1 MPTADQQGTSRL
13 RSNAVSLPSAIAM
26 GTALIAP
33 AAGMAFVPQIVAG
46 SSGETVPFS
55 YLLATIG
62 AFCVAFTVGTFASR
76 FSSAGSFYT
85 FNAIGL
91 GKPAGFMSGWLLFAA
106 YAVFFPQ
113 NMDSFGYVLHGILK
127 AHAGISVPWYVLSIA
142 AALLILILAG
152 IGIATSMRLD
162 LLIITGEVLVIL
174 ALAIVIVVLGGD
186 SGNTGQVF
194 NPANTPK
201 GFSGMAFGLIFAL
214 ETITGFE
221 ASATVAEECKNAKRN
236 IPRAVTGSVI
246 AAGAFFIFVTYAL
259 TIGFG
264 PGHAARFAGTGLPLD
279 SLATRYIGASYSVVI
294 DVVVMLSSFAVS
306 VAAGNGA
313 VRIVYAMAREGALP
327 RPLSR
332 ISRSRGT
339 PVAAIAAVGLL
350 TFALFL
356 GVGLAV
362 GPYPLGFSYLGAF
375 GGLLISIVYISIC
388 ISLIA
393 YFTWRKGPGFRPV
406 RHTVIPAIGIV
417 IAALPVYGS
426 LHPLPTGAY
435 LVVDIVLGC
444 YIVLGLLSM
453 TYLAVRKPA
462 TMEAMG
468 RTMASGDAAA
478 GPDSPPGR
486 LARPDGKPAAAS

>member
-1 MPTADQQGTSRL
+1 
-13 RSNAVSLPSAIAM
+13 M

-46 SSGETVPFS
+46 SSGATVPFS
-55 YLLATIG
+55 YFLALVG
-62 AFCVAFTVGTFASR
+62 AFCVAFAVGTFASR

-91 GKPAGFMSGWLLFAA
+91 GRRAGFMSGWMLFGA

-113 NMDSFGYVLHGILK
+113 NMDSFGFVFQDILK
-127 AHAGISVPWYVLSIA
+127 AHAGISVPWYVFSIA
-142 AALLILILAG
+142 AGLLILILSA

-162 LLIITGEVLVIL
+162 LIIIAGEVLVIL
-174 ALAIVIVVLGGD
+174 ALAIVIVATGGNN
-186 SGNTGQVF
+186 GNTLQVF

-221 ASATVAEECKNAKRN
+221 ASATIAEECKDAQRN
-236 IPRAVTGSVI
+236 IPRAVIGSVI
-246 AAGAFFIFVTYAL
+246 AAGIFFVFVTYAL

-264 PGHAARFAGTGLPLD
+264 AGHASVFANTGLPLD
-279 SLATRYIGASYSVVI
+279 VLAKRYIGADYAIVVDI
-294 DVVVMLSSFAVS
+294 VVMLSSFAVS

-313 VRIVYAMAREGALP
+313 VRVVYAMAREGALP

-332 ISRSRGT
+332 INQTRRT
-339 PVAAIAAVGLL
+339 PVAAIVAVGVVS
-350 TFALFL
+350 FALFL
-356 GVGLAV
+356 GLGLAV
-362 GPYPLGFSYLGAF
+362 GPYPQGFSYLGAF

-388 ISLIA
+388 VSLIA
-393 YFTWRKGPGFRPV
+393 YFVIRKGPRFRPLLHV
-406 RHTVIPAIGIV
+406 GIPAVGVV

-435 LVVDIVLGC
+435 LVVDIVLAC
-444 YIVLGLLSM
+444 YLVAG
-453 TYLAVRKPA
+453 LAVVIFLAARKPA
-462 TMEAMG
+462 IIEAIG
-468 RTMASGDAAA
+468 RTMASGD
-478 GPDSPPGR
+478 S
-486 LARPDGKPAAAS
+486 PAAVAADVGQQVRSDGMPSLAD

>member
-1 MPTADQQGTSRL
+1 MTTGLQETSPL
-13 RSNAVSLPSAIAM
+13 RRDAVSLPSAIAM

-46 SSGETVPFS
+46 SSGATVPFS

-113 NMDSFGYVLHGILK
+113 NMDSFGFVFHDILK
-127 AHAGISVPWYVLSIA
+127 THAGISVPWYVFSIV
-142 AALLILILAG
+142 AALLILVLAG

-162 LLIITGEVLVIL
+162 LLIIAGEVVVIL
-174 ALAIVIVVLGGD
+174 GLTITIVVHGGNN
-186 SGNTGQVF
+186 GNTYQVF

-221 ASATVAEECKNAKRN
+221 ASATIAEECKDAKRN
-236 IPRAVTGSVI
+236 IPLAVIGSVI
-246 AAGAFFIFVTYAL
+246 ASGLFFVFVTYAL
-259 TIGFG
+259 SIGFG
-264 PGHAARFAGTGLPLD
+264 LNHASQFASAGLPLD
-279 SLATRYIGASYSVVI
+279 TLASRYIGANYAVVI

-313 VRIVYAMAREGALP
+313 VRVVYAMAREGALP
-327 RPLSR
+327 RRLSG
-332 ISRSRGT
+332 ISRARNT
-339 PVAAIAAVGLL
+339 PIAAIVAVGAV

-362 GPYPLGFSYLGAF
+362 GPYPQGFSYLGAF
-375 GGLLISIVYISIC
+375 GGLLISIVYISVC
-388 ISLIA
+388 VSLIA
-393 YFTWRKGPGFRPV
+393 YFLWRKRPGFRPV
-406 RHTVIPAIGIV
+406 LHIVIPVIGIV
-417 IAALPVYGS
+417 IAALPIYGS

-435 LVVDIVLGC
+435 LTVDIILGC
-444 YIVLGLLSM
+444 YIVLGLLIVAF
-453 TYLAVRKPA
+453 LAARKPA
-462 TMEAMG
+462 VVEAIG
-468 RTMASGDAAA
+468 RA
-478 GPDSPPGR
+478 
-486 LARPDGKPAAAS
+486 L

>member
-1 MPTADQQGTSRL
+1 
-13 RSNAVSLPSAIAM
+13 
-26 GTALIAP
+26 
-33 AAGMAFVPQIVAG
+33 
-46 SSGETVPFS
+46 
-55 YLLATIG
+55 
-62 AFCVAFTVGTFASR
+62 
-76 FSSAGSFYT
+76 
-85 FNAIGL
+85 
-91 GKPAGFMSGWLLFAA
+91 
-106 YAVFFPQ
+106 
-113 NMDSFGYVLHGILK
+113 MD
-127 AHAGISVPWYVLSIA
+127 
-142 AALLILILAG
+142 
-152 IGIATSMRLD
+152 
-162 LLIITGEVLVIL
+162 
-174 ALAIVIVVLGGD
+174 
-186 SGNTGQVF
+186 
-194 NPANTPK
+194 
-201 GFSGMAFGLIFAL
+201 
-214 ETITGFE
+214 E
-221 ASATVAEECKNAKRN
+221 AKKT
-236 IPRAVTGSVI
+236 
-246 AAGAFFIFVTYAL
+246 
-259 TIGFG
+259 
-264 PGHAARFAGTGLPLD
+264 
-279 SLATRYIGASYSVVI
+279 
-294 DVVVMLSSFAVS
+294 
-306 VAAGNGA
+306 
-313 VRIVYAMAREGALP
+313 
-327 RPLSR
+327 
-332 ISRSRGT
+332 
-339 PVAAIAAVGLL
+339 GLL

-388 ISLIA
+388 ISLMA

>member
-1 MPTADQQGTSRL
+1 MTTGFQETSPL
-13 RSNAVSLPSAIAM
+13 RRDAVSLPSAIAM

-46 SSGETVPFS
+46 SSGATVPFS

-85 FNAIGL
+85 FNTIGL

-113 NMDSFGYVLHGILK
+113 NMDSFGYVFHDILK
-127 AHAGISVPWYVLSIA
+127 AHAGISVPWYVYSIA

-162 LLIITGEVLVIL
+162 LLIIAGEVLVIL
-174 ALAIVIVVLGGD
+174 GLAITIVVHGGNG
-186 SGNTGQVF
+186 GNTYQVF

-221 ASATVAEECKNAKRN
+221 ASATIAEECKNAKRN
-236 IPRAVTGSVI
+236 IPRAVIGSVI
-246 AAGAFFIFVTYAL
+246 AAGLFFVFVTYAL
-259 TIGFG
+259 SIGFG
-264 PGHAARFAGTGLPLD
+264 LNHASAFASTGLPLD
-279 SLATRYIGASYSVVI
+279 TLAARYIGSNYAIVI

-313 VRIVYAMAREGALP
+313 VRVVYAMAREGALP
-327 RPLSR
+327 RRLSA
-332 ISRSRGT
+332 ISRARST
-339 PVAAIAAVGLL
+339 PIAAIIAVGAV

-362 GPYPLGFSYLGAF
+362 GPYPQGFSYLGAF
-375 GGLLISIVYISIC
+375 GGLLISIVYISVC
-388 ISLIA
+388 VSLIA
-393 YFTWRKGPGFRPV
+393 YFTWRKGPGFRLV
-406 RHTVIPAIGIV
+406 RHIVIPAIGIV
-417 IAALPVYGS
+417 IAALPIYGS

-435 LVVDIVLGC
+435 LTVDIVLGC
-444 YIVLGLLSM
+444 YIVLGLLIAAF
-453 TYLAVRKPA
+453 LAVRKPA
-462 TMEAMG
+462 IVEAMG
-468 RTMASGDAAA
+468 RA
-478 GPDSPPGR
+478 
-486 LARPDGKPAAAS
+486 L